1 MEFDELLITTG
12 VDALVRLV
20 KEKQKI
26 ELDVASKLLNID
38 TTKIEDWARILEE
51 EGILRIEYRLTKVYL
66 LWTNPS
72 EEDVKKETSS
82 FYEEKNGLVTELEG
96 IKSRVGDQTE
106 SLHDIKKSFSELYDK
121 LSPQFK
127 SLESELASLA
137 SAGKIDVGQM
147 KTKSEQV
154 EKINIK
160 LDDVARSVSS
170 LKSIIDS
177 LKDSNKEKIEIPET
191 TDHTALKRGL
201 ADLSDQLAV
210 LDKKI
215 ASVSK
220 SYPEE
225 APSSSE
231 LRKKF
236 DLLKKE
242 FGDMKQANG
251 RLREDLIG
259 LHESSDIII
268 TVAESSKKY
277 GGTITDIKSQLS
289 ELLKEV
295 ENINIK
301 SSAMSVKIKDDIE
314 AMVHFSDSIN
324 VANGILSRFPSQD
337 KVLKQLNATA
347 EKEIEIDSKLAVLD
361 KVLSSFSMPKNVL
374 EELTRIRDDIETKR
388 DNLSEEADT
397 VFKAM
402 EDQSTTYATFQKI
415 KEKTLVSLEA
425 YETQLVTV
433 EEALEKLRTDA
444 VDIDKALS
452 LQAGKFKDKIKSEN
466 LDSLIKSATEL
477 QTKKEQLD
485 SINKSIN
492 DLSNTSDNLTKRINL
507 LTKQAELL
515 ELRTSTVATL
525 APREKEARAA
535 KEEEVRSEVK
545 LTRDEEAD
553 FNRKREELRELI
565 KKLWEQS

>member
-20 KEKQKI
+20 KEKEKI
-26 ELDVASKLLNID
+26 ELDIASKLLNID
-38 TTKIEDWARILEE
+38 ANKIEDWARILEE

-66 LWTNPS
+66 LWTNPT
-72 EEDVKKETSS
+72 EEEVKKETSS
-82 FYEEKNGLVTELEG
+82 FYEEKNGIVTELEG
-96 IKSRVGDQTE
+96 MKERVGGQTE
-106 SLHDIKKSFSELYDK
+106 SLHEMKKSFSELYDK
-121 LSPQFK
+121 LSPKFK
-127 SLESELASLA
+127 SLESELVSLA
-137 SAGKIDVGQM
+137 SAGKIDTGQL

-154 EKINIK
+154 EKINSK
-160 LDDVARSVSS
+160 LDDITRSVSS
-170 LKSIIDS
+170 LKSTIDS
-177 LKDSNKEKIEIPET
+177 LKETNKEKTEIPEAK
-191 TDHTALKRGL
+191 DQTALKREL
-201 ADLSDQLAV
+201 AELSDQLAV

-215 ASVSK
+215 TSVSK

-242 FGDMKQANG
+242 FVDMKQANA

-259 LHESSDIII
+259 LHESSDII
-268 TVAESSKKY
+268 TAVSESSKKY
-277 GGTITDIKSQLS
+277 EGTINDIKSQLS

-295 ENINIK
+295 EDINIK

-324 VANGILSRFPSQD
+324 VAKGILSRFPSQD
-337 KVLKQLNATA
+337 KVLKQLDATV
-347 EKEIEIDSKLAVLD
+347 EKETEIDSKLAALD
-361 KVLSSFSMPKNVL
+361 KVLGSFSMPKNVL
-374 EELTRIRDDIETKR
+374 EELTKIRDDIERKR
-388 DNLSEEADT
+388 DDLSEEADT

-433 EEALEKLRTDA
+433 EEALQKLRTDA

-452 LQAGKFKDKIKSEN
+452 AQAGKFKDKIKSEN

-477 QTKKEQLD
+477 QSRKEQLD
-485 SINKSIN
+485 SINQSIG
-492 DLSNTSDNLTKRINL
+492 DLSNTSENLTKRINL
-507 LTKQAELL
+507 LAKQAELL
-515 ELRTSTVATL
+515 ELRTSSVANL
-525 APREKEARAA
+525 PPKEKEARAA

-545 LTRDEEAD
+545 LTRDEEAE
-553 FNRKREELRELI
+553 FNKKREELRGLI